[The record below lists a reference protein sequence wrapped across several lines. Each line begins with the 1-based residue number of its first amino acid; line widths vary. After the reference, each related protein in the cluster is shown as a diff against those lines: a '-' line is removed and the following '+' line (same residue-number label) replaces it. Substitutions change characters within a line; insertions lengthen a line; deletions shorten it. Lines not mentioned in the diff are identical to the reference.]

1 MKFKLA
7 NLAIVTIFLSLF
19 SQGCGLKMDVFSK
32 DEIKCFLEQDSK
44 TVSKAYPEEKIR
56 LYDVGSADGIR
67 MLAIERYNSL
77 KWGLPYARI
86 GISDEKALSF
96 LDRVEDLAEEA
107 KFEALRLAEKYR
119 IEIERGGGVRRI
131 YWYSAETNG
140 GKFSEGVV
148 IVSNFVVVLRDDW
161 SANDR
166 LFFTDKSLRYWGQD
180 SLQPRIQGGGD

>member
-1 MKFKLA
+1 MKSKLA
-7 NLAIVTIFLSLF
+7 NMAILMICFSLF
-19 SQGCGLKMDVFSK
+19 FQGCGLKIETFSN

-44 TVSKAYPEEKIR
+44 TVSKAYPDENIR

-77 KWGLPYARI
+77 KRGLPYTRI
-86 GISDEKALSF
+86 GISDKKALSF

-107 KFEALRLAEKYR
+107 KLEALRLAEKYR
-119 IEIERGGGVRRI
+119 IEIEWGGGVRRI

-148 IVSNFVVVLRDDW
+148 IVSNFLVILRDDW

-166 LFFTDKSLRYWGQD
+166 LFFTDKTLSRQ
-180 SLQPRIQGGGD
+180 